1 MREDRASRTAEYMA
15 MHRAAH
21 QLLDAPTIL
30 DDPFASIVIDA
41 KFASALQANPESTR
55 WALVPSRRAF
65 LAARSRYA
73 EDQLARAVEQGCQ
86 QYVVLGAGFD
96 TFFLRC
102 GDHALRVFEIDH
114 PATQATKLA
123 RLLAAGVS
131 LPTRASFYAADF
143 TRQSLSD
150 ILRDAGVDPAR
161 RVFVSWLGVAQYL
174 PHEIVR
180 AALAEIASFSP
191 HVEIVFDYTL
201 HYDLQSEAQRLVFN
215 SGRRLAE
222 LESEPFRSMFTP
234 NEVVGLCG
242 GAGFS
247 AVRTA
252 SVETLNA
259 LYCARAESG
268 LKIDSINQ
276 LAFARA
282 VRAVSDVSGKVAD
295 GSLAELTKGN

>member
-30 DDPFASIVIDA
+30 DDPFAAIVIDP
-41 KFASALQANPESTR
+41 KFARALRDDPESTR
-55 WALVPSRRAF
+55 WSLVPSRRAF

-73 EDQLARAVEQGCQ
+73 EDQLARAVEQGCD
-86 QYVVLGAGFD
+86 QYVVLGAGLD

-102 GDHALRVFEIDH
+102 RDRALRVFEIDH

-123 RLLAAGVS
+123 RLLAAGVG
-131 LPTRASFYAADF
+131 LPPRASFYAADF
-143 TRQSLSD
+143 TRQSLGD
-150 ILRDAGVDPAR
+150 ILRCAGVDPAR

-174 PHEIVR
+174 PHDIVHT
-180 AALAEIASFSP
+180 ALADIASFSP

-201 HYDLQSEAQRLVFN
+201 HYDLQNEAQRLVFDT
-215 SGRRLAE
+215 GRRLAA

-234 NEVVGLCG
+234 NEIVEVCNA
-242 GAGFS
+242 AGFS
-247 AVRTA
+247 EVRTA

-259 LYCARAESG
+259 LYCARAKSG
-268 LKIDSINQ
+268 LRIESINQ
-276 LAFARA
+276 MAFARA
-282 VRAVSDVSGKVAD
+282 FFG
-295 GSLAELTKGN
+295 